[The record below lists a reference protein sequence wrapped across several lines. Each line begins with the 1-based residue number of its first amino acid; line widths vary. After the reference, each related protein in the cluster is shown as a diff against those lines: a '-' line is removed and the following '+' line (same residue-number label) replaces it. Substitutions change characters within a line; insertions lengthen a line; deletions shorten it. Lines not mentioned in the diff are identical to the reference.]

1 LNRKAFAN
9 LRIEKDAETS
19 VSTMWGLDM
28 RNRDIPQNQGFC
40 FAWDDAAGMHVFQG
54 RAGGIKTA
62 KREEKTVAEARQKWE
77 PIFEFA
83 AENGTNGTCPV
94 LSPDEVADAIRDMNG
109 TKSKPK
115 ADTVKKQMQRAETL
129 GTGFGSVPSGWI

>member
-1 LNRKAFAN
+1 
-9 LRIEKDAETS
+9 
-19 VSTMWGLDM
+19 MWGLDM
-28 RNRDIPQNQGFC
+28 RKRDIPQNQGFC
-40 FAWDDAAGMHVFQG
+40 FAWDDAAGMHIFQG
-54 RAGGIKTA
+54 RAGGLKEA
-62 KREEKTVAEARQKWE
+62 KREEKALEEARQKWV

-94 LSPDEVADAIRDMNG
+94 LSPDEAATAIQDMNG

-129 GTGFGSVPSGWI
+129 GVLRKAERGRWTLSKSGQTGHERDK